1 MTKRKLKPS
10 VVYFFIFLLLILFLF
25 FFLYCNMHSP
35 LPIIKNGLSEEEKLQ
50 KEQKY
55 AACLL
60 KPYEKEEE
68 EYLASMKQ
76 ELNNTIIKNKYNVSI
91 YYEDLQTGF
100 SYSYQPT
107 KVYYGCSLIKLVDAL
122 YLINKAIAGEIDLD
136 AETVTYTQQYV
147 RAFSSYMEK
156 KNIGDRVSLR
166 DLIRYAISA
175 SDNSAHLMLL
185 DYIGFSK
192 LKSYGESLGAKVIL
206 TGGDYFGN
214 QTAEDTNI
222 YLKEA
227 YRIIRENEE
236 YGSFLKEI
244 MDNDDRNAFNT
255 DTIRIY
261 HKYGS
266 YGDNYHD
273 IGLSLKEN
281 PYAISILTL
290 HENSG
295 YQNIIQELHNKIIAL
310 HNQFYENR
318 ELLCYEQIYE

>member
-1 MTKRKLKPS
+1 
-10 VVYFFIFLLLILFLF
+10 
-25 FFLYCNMHSP
+25 MHSP